1 MIIFNYYL
9 LTINICQFLIMGL
22 DKLLAI
28 KKKNRISE
36 KTLLLNALIG
46 GSIGAILGMYTIT
59 QKTKKIKF
67 QILYPLFLIIH
78 ILLYLYIKKA
88 LI

>member
-1 MIIFNYYL
+1 MKIFNYYL
-9 LTINICQFLIMGL
+9 ITINICQFLIMGL

-36 KTLLLNALIG
+36 KTLLINAFLG
-46 GSIGAILGMYTIT
+46 GSIGALLCMYTFRH
-59 QKTKKIKF
+59 KTKKLKF
-67 QILYPLFLIIH
+67 QLLYPLFLIIH
-78 ILLYLYIKKA
+78 IFLYLYIKKA

>member
-1 MIIFNYYL
+1 MKIFNYYL
-9 LTINICQFLIMGL
+9 ITINICQFLIMGL

-36 KTLLLNALIG
+36 KTLLINAFLG
-46 GSIGAILGMYTIT
+46 GSIGAILGMYTFRH
-59 QKTKKIKF
+59 KTKKLKF
-67 QILYPLFLIIH
+67 QLLYPLFLIIH
-78 ILLYLYIKKA
+78 IFLYLYIKKA